1 MKRIA
6 KWICILSLFIV
17 ALYFA
22 CVYATGY
29 AIRYGLKNID
39 RYVKQGLNVESQAK
53 FVNDI
58 FEISYTGEKSSLF
71 TENGFISIKIDKS
84 VKKVPLNISIGFINA
99 DLIADTS
106 AINATVF
113 ELIDDTL
120 ADFLGQGIDDKVKLK
135 SSKSSLLA
143 SVGIIKGALID
154 VSFSA
159 PYKSGNKKL
168 TFNSKISASFNKNI
182 QAHVVSKD
190 INFLHFGAKKFDFEI
205 GYHGFDRLEHF
216 DSIKLFGENLH
227 LTELNFSDLNVLA
240 TGIDNKDNL
249 FDLKIDFSSKNIVNY
264 INDVKA
270 NMLAKGLSYE
280 LINLSLKEGNFDN
293 LLDSLKRIDILNL
306 EAQLDNSLKTYVG
319 VFRKNPIKFKSK
331 GYMTFDPNEDL
342 FLQKALLTIKT
353 KDANGASFLFRK
365 KNGEYICDLEYKN
378 ERIYING
385 MRF

>member
-120 ADFLGQGIDDKVKLK
+120 ADFLI
-135 SSKSSLLA
+135 
-143 SVGIIKGALID
+143 
-154 VSFSA
+154 
-159 PYKSGNKKL
+159 
-168 TFNSKISASFNKNI
+168 T
-182 QAHVVSKD
+182 
-190 INFLHFGAKKFDFEI
+190 
-205 GYHGFDRLEHF
+205 
-216 DSIKLFGENLH
+216 
-227 LTELNFSDLNVLA
+227 
-240 TGIDNKDNL
+240 
-249 FDLKIDFSSKNIVNY
+249 
-264 INDVKA
+264 
-270 NMLAKGLSYE
+270 
-280 LINLSLKEGNFDN
+280 
-293 LLDSLKRIDILNL
+293 
-306 EAQLDNSLKTYVG
+306 
-319 VFRKNPIKFKSK
+319 
-331 GYMTFDPNEDL
+331 
-342 FLQKALLTIKT
+342 
-353 KDANGASFLFRK
+353 
-365 KNGEYICDLEYKN
+365 
-378 ERIYING
+378 
-385 MRF
+385 